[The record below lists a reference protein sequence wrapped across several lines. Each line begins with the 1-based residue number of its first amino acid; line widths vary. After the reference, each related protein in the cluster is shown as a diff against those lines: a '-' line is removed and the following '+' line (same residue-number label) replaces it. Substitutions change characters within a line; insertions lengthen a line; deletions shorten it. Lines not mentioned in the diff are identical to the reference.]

1 MSISG
6 MLLLG
11 YWLVTGV
18 IIAWY
23 WCDIDVL
30 TAHDTGAILAL
41 HWGGVGNGPGSGNM
55 VV

>member
-41 HWGGVGNGPGSGNM
+41 YGGGNGPGSGTM